1 MINKVVIKNFK
12 KFEQLEFELPD
23 HLVIAGPNN
32 FGKTTL
38 LQAIAAWSEIAF
50 HWSNN
55 KPDLAREEDGNY
67 PSINLNLLNFHSVP
81 LADFDHLWPNK
92 NVQHPTSLWLDTDQW
107 NIGFEI
113 LYKEQELAAIRPA
126 KKVKENDLEQY
137 IREPLISI
145 YVPPLSGL
153 DIKEKFFNPEV
164 IPAQLARAQAGSVLR
179 NLLLAI
185 SQDPQKW
192 QALQE
197 VVRSFFDYELGHPSG
212 AAEILARYRHSAESP
227 FYDLSSAASGFLQ
240 VLLVYAAIL
249 YKEASVVLIDEP
261 DAHLHILLQDRMYR
275 KLREYTRQNSSQLI
289 IATHS
294 ERLIN
299 AADQDNLRLLDS
311 SGKLGEVKDKDKR
324 KLKDALYLENTEIML
339 AETEPII
346 LYIEGPT
353 DIPILIEWARTLEHH
368 LLPFLEKPFSR
379 ETAKTAKKKR
389 FAVKHFSAMNF
400 IVPDFCGVE
409 LRDGDGKD
417 HSNTSKLPEGM
428 IRLYWDRYEI
438 ESYLI
443 HPEAISRF
451 VESEG
456 GRQAAGKAEAYM
468 KRQLPPALYED
479 PFELSN
485 YLQNTK
491 AKEVLA
497 NILDEAGLAIKET
510 EYYLIAAQMT
520 KEEIHPEVVEKL
532 DAIAEHF
539 NYTSTT
545 P

>member
-12 KFEQLEFELPD
+12 KFEHLEFELPD

-55 KPDLAREEDGNY
+55 SSDLVREEDGNY

-81 LADFDHLWPNK
+81 LADFDHLWPSK
-92 NVQHPTSLWLDTDQW
+92 NVQDPTSLWLDTGQW
-107 NIGFEI
+107 TIGFEI
-113 LYKEQELAAIRPA
+113 LYKEQELASIRPA
-126 KKVKENDLEQY
+126 KKVKEDDLEQY

-153 DIKEKFFNPEV
+153 DIKEKFFNPGV

-185 SQDPQKW
+185 SQDTQKW
-192 QALQE
+192 KTLKK
-197 VVRSFFDYELGHPSG
+197 VVHSFFGYELGHPSG
-212 AAEILARYRHSAESP
+212 AAEILARYRHSAQSP

-240 VLLVYAAIL
+240 VLLVYAAL
-249 YKEASVVLIDEP
+249 LHKESSIVLIDEP
-261 DAHLHILLQDRMYR
+261 DAHLHILLQDRMYH
-275 KLREYTRQNSSQLI
+275 KLREYIRQNKSQLI

-299 AADQDNLRLLDS
+299 AAAQDNLRLLTNEL
-311 SGKLGEVKDKDKR
+311 KKVNNKKMKDT
-324 KLKDALYLENTEIML
+324 LYLENTEIML
-339 AETEPII
+339 AETEPRI

-353 DIPILIEWARTLEHH
+353 DIPILREWARILGHP
-368 LLPFLEKPFSR
+368 LLPFLGKPFSW
-379 ETAKTAKKKR
+379 ETAEKEWL
-389 FAVKHFSAMNF
+389 AVKHFSAMRL

-409 LRDGDGKD
+409 LCDGDGKD
-417 HSNTSKLPEGM
+417 HSDMPTPPKGM
-428 IRLYWDRYEI
+428 KCLYWDRYEI

-443 HPEAISRF
+443 YPEAISRF

-456 GRQAAGKAEAYM
+456 GIQAVGKAEVYM

-479 PFELSN
+479 PFELSD
-485 YLQNTK
+485 YLRYTK
-491 AKEVLA
+491 GKKVIA
-497 NILDEAGLAIKET
+497 NILSEAGLAIKET
-510 EYYLIAAQMT
+510 EYYLIAAQMK
-520 KEEIHPEVVEKL
+520 KEEIHPEVVKKL

-539 NYTSTT
+539 YPSTT